1 MRIVSFFKK
10 PLPDSLLNG
19 LKDIAEIQYWQD
31 LSEKER
37 SELDDVEIVISN
49 PPVSMQQELLSSFP
63 NLKMMDFMN
72 GFEKDNENPYRL
84 YRVVS
89 VKKIDR
95 WFFEKHNHRRTHAK
109 IYETVIRPKFGMCE
123 NTFLDYRHES
133 DELLELFPQSASVEF
148 SLWLPTVQ
156 TKYMVPAEANRFSL
170 MLWDSIDKAFRC
182 IRRREPGCCIDADK
196 LLTYMTLYLEER
208 SSVGMK

>member
-1 MRIVSFFKK
+1 MK
-10 PLPDSLLNG
+10 
-19 LKDIAEIQYWQD
+19 
-31 LSEKER
+31 
-37 SELDDVEIVISN
+37 
-49 PPVSMQQELLSSFP
+49 
-63 NLKMMDFMN
+63 
-72 GFEKDNENPYRL
+72 KDNESPYRY

-89 VKKIDR
+89 VKKIDQ
-95 WFFEKHNHRRTHAK
+95 WFFDRYDHRRTHAK

-123 NTFLDYRHES
+123 NTFLDYRHEP

-182 IRRREPGCCIDADK
+182 IRRREPGCCIDTDK